1 MTLQTTIG
9 GRGASFLVL
18 WKQGLGKVWEVSTA
32 KQVSKG
38 MATSFCYTRNRTFMG
53 VSEANGDVCLLDGS
67 TLQQLKKISDVHN
80 LPITGLSVSL
90 LKPKQ
95 SETYKEFLITSSMD
109 RIVSMIEVKYSPFAT
124 LLKKVAF
131 ALFLAL
137 VVFMLVLSQLHSS
150 STVEDPSKE
159 L

>member
-18 WKQGLGKVWEVSTA
+18 WKQTPSKVWEVSNA

-38 MATSFCYTRNRTFMG
+38 MATSFCYTRNRKYMG
-53 VSEANGDVCLLDGS
+53 VSEANGDVSLLDGS

-80 LPITGLSVSL
+80 LPITGLSVSM
-90 LKPKQ
+90 LKAEK

-109 RIVSMIEVKYSPFAT
+109 RIVSMIEVRYSPLQT
-124 LLKKVAF
+124 VLKKAVVVV
-131 ALFLAL
+131 LLAL
-137 VVFMLVLSQLHSS
+137 LVFLLVLSQTTSDS
-150 STVEDPSKE
+150 GSDPSKE